1 MSETA
6 SSIFSQEDGED
17 DDNGKDDTSNPF
29 SNIAQLN
36 EERIDQKQNVVMR
49 LTNICET
56 YRLYLTE
63 EGINATNYKACQLK
77 SKILVHL
84 GSRLA
89 FHSPHKRNE
98 TLYVFSSTLN
108 PGSVTEQC
116 EKLEA
121 AAAEQNDS
129 LLLEHMPLHADSQGP
144 HQFLTSRQRSRQGC
158 MKQHFI

>member
-1 MSETA
+1 MS
-6 SSIFSQEDGED
+6 F
-17 DDNGKDDTSNPF
+17 
-29 SNIAQLN
+29 
-36 EERIDQKQNVVMR
+36 
-49 LTNICET
+49 
-56 YRLYLTE
+56 
-63 EGINATNYKACQLK
+63 
-77 SKILVHL
+77 KIKLVAHFC
-84 GSRLA
+84 SRLA
-89 FHSPHKRNE
+89 FHRLYKRNE
-98 TLYVFSSTLN
+98 PLYVFSSTLN